1 MFDWCYKLTSLDL
14 SSFNTSNVVSMSYM
28 FKRLNG
34 SISLNLSNFNTS
46 KVTHLNSMF
55 EASKFLVLDLSGFNF
70 ENVVYDSVNKD
81 FFFIFT
87 NSYLKFLSIKDIK
100 INETKV
106 KGKESIDIIEQINSI
121 KNKTSMYLCL
131 NDAKIMSQID
141 KNITICCE
149 FDKNT
154 QTCDSSNYFSLYY
167 TNNVLYASGFEND
180 NRKEI
185 AFLKYGNQMKR
196 AFESISIESNK
207 NLDVKFAYPIDSLN
221 NFFYNDVNKNTLVSL
236 DFSKFDSSKITSV
249 ENVFNGLTSLKYIDL
264 SGFGSHF
271 LKSMKGLFKDLKS
284 LESINL
290 SNMKISKVTSIESMF
305 ENCVLLTSIDLSHL
319 DTTSLIKI
327 DKLFCGCS
335 ALKVIDFSNLN
346 LENVNS
352 ASNIFYGLPTNFE
365 YINLTNAKLSDA
377 LFSEIKSEINDK
389 YYYLDCY
396 TTEIIQNG
404 DYKCC
409 NTNGE
414 RNCFQCSDNKIIF
427 YDKIS
432 FLSSKEQISCG
443 NIDITK
449 FYLKEEGTKKYYRKC
464 ENAMTYCDECSS
476 ADHCTKIK
484 TNYALKREN
493 NYEYVL
499 KTSIE
504 NDKHF
509 YTNDSGITYYSCS
522 LYNTI
527 LNCDECSSR
536 NTCNKCQTN
545 YALKRENNYECVLKT
560 SIENDKHFYTNDS
573 GITYYSCSLYN
584 TILNC
589 DECSSRNTC
598 DKCQTNYAFKRGSNI
613 ECSLITS
620 LINDKH
626 FYTNDSGISYYSCNL
641 NNAISNCNE
650 CSNGN
655 TCDKCIEGYVLK
667 RNNNYECV
675 SKTSIENDKHFY
687 SNDSEITYYS
697 CSLYNDITNCDE
709 CSNKN
714 TCDKCLGGY
723 SLLNNNKLCAKQED
737 IENNLYAKNN
747 YDLYILCS
755 SLIKDCYS
763 CTGLDSCS
771 QCQDGA
777 GLTEDDAC
785 VNEAEVE
792 EKHDY
797 YKDEITNKYISCSIM
812 SHCLTCNSSSVCT
825 SCEAGFNLDNNKCKE
840 EKDSGL
846 SKGAIA
852 GISLG
857 TLSFLSILLAMT
869 YYVYKKK
876 KDYYQ
881 QKNDVSE
888 SKYQKTERDKEKE
901 SDPITEKQNL
911 GKDVIYKRRNIS
923 NSNH

>member
-1 MFDWCYKLTSLDL
+1 MVII
-14 SSFNTSNVVSMSYM
+14 NVAIQM
-28 FKRLNG
+28 
-34 SISLNLSNFNTS
+34 
-46 KVTHLNSMF
+46 
-55 EASKFLVLDLSGFNF
+55 E
-70 ENVVYDSVNKD
+70 
-81 FFFIFT
+81 
-87 NSYLKFLSIKDIK
+87 
-100 INETKV
+100 
-106 KGKESIDIIEQINSI
+106 KE
-121 KNKTSMYLCL
+121 
-131 NDAKIMSQID
+131 
-141 KNITICCE
+141 
-149 FDKNT
+149 
-154 QTCDSSNYFSLYY
+154 
-167 TNNVLYASGFEND
+167 
-180 NRKEI
+180 
-185 AFLKYGNQMKR
+185 
-196 AFESISIESNK
+196 
-207 NLDVKFAYPIDSLN
+207 
-221 NFFYNDVNKNTLVSL
+221 
-236 DFSKFDSSKITSV
+236 
-249 ENVFNGLTSLKYIDL
+249 
-264 SGFGSHF
+264 
-271 LKSMKGLFKDLKS
+271 
-284 LESINL
+284 
-290 SNMKISKVTSIESMF
+290 
-305 ENCVLLTSIDLSHL
+305 
-319 DTTSLIKI
+319 
-327 DKLFCGCS
+327 
-335 ALKVIDFSNLN
+335 
-346 LENVNS
+346 
-352 ASNIFYGLPTNFE
+352 
-365 YINLTNAKLSDA
+365 
-377 LFSEIKSEINDK
+377 
-389 YYYLDCY
+389 
-396 TTEIIQNG
+396 
-404 DYKCC
+404 
-409 NTNGE
+409 
-414 RNCFQCSDNKIIF
+414 CFQCSDNKIIF

-476 ADHCTKIK
+476 SDHCTKCK
-484 TNYALKREN
+484 TNYAFKRGSNIEC
-493 NYEYVL
+493 VL
-499 KTSIE
+499 KASIE

-527 LNCDECSSR
+527 SNCNECSSR

-667 RNNNYECV
+667 RNNNYECI

-697 CSLYNDITNCDE
+697 CRIYNDITNCDE

-888 SKYQKTERDKEKE
+888 CKYQKTERDKEKE
-901 SDPITEKQNL
+901 IDPITEKQNL